1 MKHRSLLGIV
11 AIVAVLPFGCGPKG
25 DSQGVGCTF
34 FGGVTEYRLIRVRG
48 CEYVSAT
55 SGSEGL
61 AHAGDC
67 DNPIHHPQPRK
78 AFNPDSLTW
87 PRP

>member
-1 MKHRSLLGIV
+1 MRK
-11 AIVAVLPFGCGPKG
+11 AVLIALCLMPLGCGAKG
-25 DSQGVGCTF
+25 ESQGLGCTF
-34 FGGVTEYRLIRVRG
+34 FGGVTEYRIIKVRG

-67 DNPIHHPQPRK
+67 ENPIHGR
-78 AFNPDSLTW
+78 
-87 PRP
+87 RP